1 MADTIGPAP
10 YTPAPMDLGL
20 AGRTAVVTGASR
32 GIGRAAAAVLG
43 AEGASVLLV
52 ARGAEDLEA
61 TVAALKADDVDASG
75 LVLDVTSADAAGLVV
90 QRAQALWG
98 GIDILVN
105 NAGGGPAG
113 SDHVRDFDPAVW
125 SDVHRVNVVA
135 PMALAAACVG
145 GMAER
150 GWGRIVNVS
159 STMARDPDPRFGS
172 YGAAKAALL
181 HATRSF
187 SQTYAAAGV
196 MINAVLPGLT
206 RSEGVLAGYEQVG
219 QASGRTPEEVEA
231 RMMER
236 QPIAAGRTG
245 EVQEVADA
253 IAFLCSERAS
263 WITGALLLVDGGTV
277 RVLP

>member
-1 MADTIGPAP
+1 MI
-10 YTPAPMDLGL
+10 
-20 AGRTAVVTGASR
+20 TGASR
-32 GIGRAAAAVLG
+32 GIGRAAAAALG
-43 AEGASVLLV
+43 AEGTSVLLV
-52 ARGAEDLEA
+52 ARGAADLEA
-61 TVAALKADDVDASG
+61 AVGGLKADGVDAFG
-75 LVLDVTSADAAGLVV
+75 LVLDVSRPEAAGVV
-90 QRAQALWG
+90 VRRAQELWG
-98 GIDILVN
+98 HLDILVN

-113 SDHVRDFDPAVW
+113 SDHVRNFDPAVW
-125 SDVHRVNVVA
+125 SDAYRVNVVA
-135 PMALAAACVG
+135 PMALAAACVE

-150 GWGRIVNVS
+150 AWGRILNVS

-206 RSEGVLAGYEQVG
+206 RSEGVLDGYEQVG
-219 QASGRTPEEVEA
+219 RSSGRTPEEVEA

>member
-1 MADTIGPAP
+1 
-10 YTPAPMDLGL
+10 MDLGL

-32 GIGRAAAAVLG
+32 GIGRAVAAVLG

-52 ARGAEDLEA
+52 ARGEADLEA
-61 TVAALKADDVDASG
+61 AVAALQADGVDAFG
-75 LVLDVTSADAAGLVV
+75 VILDVSAAGAATQVV
-90 QRAQALWG
+90 RRAQELWG
-98 GIDILVN
+98 RIDVLVN
-105 NAGGGPAG
+105 NAGGGPGG
-113 SDHVRDFDPAVW
+113 SDHVRDFDPGVW
-125 SDVHRVNVVA
+125 SAVYRANVVA
-135 PMALAAACVG
+135 PMELVTACVG

-196 MINAVLPGLT
+196 MVNAVLPGLT
-206 RSEGVLAGYEQVG
+206 RSEGVLAGYEQIG
-219 QASGRTPEEVEA
+219 RASGRTSEEVEA

-236 QPIAAGRTG
+236 QPIAVGRTG

>member
-1 MADTIGPAP
+1 M
-10 YTPAPMDLGL
+10 
-20 AGRTAVVTGASR
+20 TGASR

-52 ARGAEDLEA
+52 ARGAESLDAAVRDLRGQG
-61 TVAALKADDVDASG
+61 VDAVG
-75 LVLDVTSADAAGLVV
+75 LALDVNGPGAADAVV
-90 QRAQALWG
+90 EAAQAQWG
-98 GIDILVN
+98 RIDILIN
-105 NAGGGPAG
+105 NAGGGPEG
-113 SDHVRDFDPAVW
+113 SDHVRDFDPDVW
-125 SDVHRVNVVA
+125 ADIYRTNVVV
-135 PMALAAACVG
+135 PMQLASACVA
-145 GMAER
+145 GMAEA
-150 GWGRIVNVS
+150 GWGRVVNVS

-187 SQTYAAAGV
+187 SQTYAPAGV
-196 MINAVLPGLT
+196 LVNAVLPGLT
-206 RSEGVLAGYEQVG
+206 RSEGVLAGYEAIG
-219 QASGRTPEEVEA
+219 RASGRSAEEVEA

-245 EVQEVADA
+245 EVGEVADA

>member
-1 MADTIGPAP
+1 
-10 YTPAPMDLGL
+10 MDLGL

-32 GIGRAAAAVLG
+32 GIGRAAAAALG

-52 ARGAEDLEA
+52 ARGRVDLDAAVE
-61 TVAALKADDVDASG
+61 ALKARGVDAAG
-75 LVLDVTSADAAGLVV
+75 LVLDVNAEGAAGLVL
-90 QRAQALWG
+90 QAAHDLWG
-98 GIDILVN
+98 GVDILVN
-105 NAGGGPAG
+105 NAGGGPEG
-113 SDHVRDFDPAVW
+113 SDHVRDFDPQVW
-125 SDVHRVNVVA
+125 ADVYRANVVV
-135 PMALAAACVG
+135 PMELAAACVG

-150 GWGRIVNVS
+150 GWGRIVNVA

-196 MINAVLPGLT
+196 MVNAVLPGLT
-206 RSEGVLAGYEQVG
+206 RTEGVLAGYEALG
-219 QASGRTPEEVEA
+219 RASGRTPEEVEV
-231 RMMER
+231 RMMQR

-245 EVQEVADA
+245 EVSEVADA

>member
-1 MADTIGPAP
+1 
-10 YTPAPMDLGL
+10 MDLGL

-32 GIGRAAAAVLG
+32 GIGRGAATALG

-52 ARGAEDLEA
+52 ARGAADLEA
-61 TVAALKADDVDASG
+61 AVDRLKADGVDASG
-75 LVLDVTSADAAGLVV
+75 LVLDVSGGGAAQAVV
-90 QRAQALWG
+90 QRAHEQWG

-105 NAGGGPAG
+105 NAGGGPEG
-113 SDHVRDFDPAVW
+113 SDHVRDFDAAVW
-125 SDVHRVNVVA
+125 SDVYRANVVA
-135 PMALAAACVG
+135 PMALAVACVG
-145 GMAER
+145 GMVER
-150 GWGRIVNVS
+150 GWGRIVNVA

-206 RSEGVLAGYEQVG
+206 RSEGVLAGYEQLG
-219 QASGRTPEEVEA
+219 QASGRTAEEVEA
-231 RMMER
+231 RMMQR

-245 EVQEVADA
+245 EVHEVADA